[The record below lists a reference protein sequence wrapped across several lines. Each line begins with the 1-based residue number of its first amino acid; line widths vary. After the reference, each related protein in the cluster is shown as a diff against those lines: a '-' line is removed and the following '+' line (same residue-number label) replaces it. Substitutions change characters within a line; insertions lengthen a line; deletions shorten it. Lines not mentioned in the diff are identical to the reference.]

1 MKRILSCLCFSAAAW
16 AAAADRDPTA
26 PPAEAGVV
34 MPSQAAGGG
43 SASPQGS
50 SVIMQ
55 NGQPYLVVGTR
66 LYAVGQKVGNAKL
79 ERITETEIWLRE
91 GGQLTK
97 VQRFTGIQRSAARP
111 TVACAVK
118 PAASSARAKRK
129 ASPTQSSDS
138 PQAVTPVAPCEGAQ
152 P

>member
-1 MKRILSCLCFSAAAW
+1 MKRILSCLCLGAAAW

-43 SASPQGS
+43 SAAPQGS

-55 NGQPYLVVGTR
+55 NGRLYLVVGTR

-91 GGQLTK
+91 GSQLNK
-97 VQRFTGIQRSAARP
+97 IQRFAGIQRSVAKPAA
-111 TVACAVK
+111 ACTSQ

>member
-1 MKRILSCLCFSAAAW
+1 MKRILSSLCFSAAAW

-97 VQRFTGIQRSAARP
+97 VQRFTGIQRSAA
-111 TVACAVK
+111 VACAVK

-129 ASPTQSSDS
+129 ASPAQSSDS

>member
-1 MKRILSCLCFSAAAW
+1 MKRTLLTLCLGVSTL

-66 LYAVGQKVGNAKL
+66 LYAVGQKVGSAKL
-79 ERITETEIWLRE
+79 ERITETEIWMRE
-91 GGQLTK
+91 GGQLNKT
-97 VQRFTGIQRSAARP
+97 QRFAGIQRSVAKPLAACP
-111 TVACAVK
+111 AK
-118 PAASSARAKRK
+118 PAASSVRAKRK
-129 ASPTQSSDS
+129 APPAPSSDS
-138 PQAVTPVAPCEGAQ
+138 PQAVTLVAPCEDAQ